1 MRRLLPELLSLRRNY
16 ILALAGIA
24 ILLLLSQ
31 VFIQTY
37 IHTQGDDA
45 YVINLAG
52 KQRMLS
58 QKLIKSL
65 LASRQTTNN
74 AGEHYWAVQTEETRL
89 EWQKA
94 HIWLKNIK
102 TNPSFSTEKT
112 RQMYQELQPYYE
124 GIWNIVTDTDKEMET
139 EEGNFEILFKLESEY
154 LFRMNAIV
162 QEYEILA
169 NARVERLKWIEIGF
183 LFAAMLL
190 LIVEAQYVYQPV
202 IQRLNEAVLTRD
214 RQNTLL
220 QVKNDE
226 LIQARQEAN
235 IANEA
240 KAAFLANITHEIRTP
255 MNAIMGMG
263 ELLRMSQITEEQSEL
278 LDAIKVSTDDLMVII
293 NDILDFS
300 QIESAKLEIREVVCD
315 LESIM
320 ENALTEIGPN
330 ANEKGLEIGLDWDPT
345 IPKALILDKVQIRQ
359 VLIHLLGNA
368 LKFTQAGHILLSV
381 KKTNETEDKICLEFH
396 VVDTG
401 IGIPKEKQGQI
412 LTPFHQA
419 DNSTTRSYGG
429 TGLGLS
435 ISRHLVELM
444 EGKLSFVSEEGSGSD
459 FHFYI
464 WAKKSTHDAKKLIDS
479 ASPIKDLNIW
489 ILEPHA
495 VMRTCTEKWLHQWE
509 VELSTFRNKDSL
521 LAQAQ
526 QALRVPH
533 AILVSQGLD
542 DSEGKQIAKALG
554 QLPKFTQIPLVLLS
568 MNHAF
573 PENEPTP
580 FQHILHKPVKRQKM
594 VEILKGIQHHGTV
607 EEVDVHVSIRDLHI
621 LLAEDN
627 MVSQK
632 YMRKTFDH
640 LGVKADIVGNGQQA
654 YEANLYKKYD
664 LILMDLQMP
673 VMNGIEATETILM
686 NDAPHKPPIIA
697 LTANTGPENHSAC
710 LAAGMVDFMTK
721 PASPFQIEQMLIKW
735 AKVIHSQSRS
745 SMAK

>member
-1 MRRLLPELLSLRRNY
+1 
-16 ILALAGIA
+16 
-24 ILLLLSQ
+24 
-31 VFIQTY
+31 
-37 IHTQGDDA
+37 
-45 YVINLAG
+45 
-52 KQRMLS
+52 
-58 QKLIKSL
+58 
-65 LASRQTTNN
+65 
-74 AGEHYWAVQTEETRL
+74 
-89 EWQKA
+89 
-94 HIWLKNIK
+94 
-102 TNPSFSTEKT
+102 
-112 RQMYQELQPYYE
+112 
-124 GIWNIVTDTDKEMET
+124 
-139 EEGNFEILFKLESEY
+139 
-154 LFRMNAIV
+154 
-162 QEYEILA
+162 
-169 NARVERLKWIEIGF
+169 
-183 LFAAMLL
+183 
-190 LIVEAQYVYQPV
+190 
-202 IQRLNEAVLTRD
+202 
-214 RQNTLL
+214 
-220 QVKNDE
+220 
-226 LIQARQEAN
+226 
-235 IANEA
+235 
-240 KAAFLANITHEIRTP
+240 
-255 MNAIMGMG
+255 
-263 ELLRMSQITEEQSEL
+263 
-278 LDAIKVSTDDLMVII
+278 MVII

-359 VLIHLLGNA
+359 VLMHLLDNA

-381 KKTNETEDKICLEFH
+381 KQTNETEDKICLEFH
-396 VVDTG
+396 VADTG

-435 ISRHLVELM
+435 ISRHLIELM
-444 EGKLSFVSEEGSGSD
+444 EGKLAFVSKEGSGSD

-464 WAKKSTHDAKKLIDS
+464 WAKKATHDAKKLMDS
-479 ASPIKDLNIW
+479 ASPIKGLNVW
-489 ILEPHA
+489 ILEPHT
-495 VMRTCTEKWLHQWE
+495 VMRTCTEKWLHQWG
-509 VELSTFRNKDSL
+509 VELATFRNKDSL

-554 QLPKFTQIPLVLLS
+554 QLPKFAQIPLVLLS

-580 FQHILHKPVKRQKM
+580 FQYVLHKPIKRQKM

-607 EEVDVHVSIRDLHI
+607 EEVDVHVSIRGLHI

-673 VMNGIEATETILM
+673 VMNGI
-686 NDAPHKPPIIA
+686 
-697 LTANTGPENHSAC
+697 
-710 LAAGMVDFMTK
+710 
-721 PASPFQIEQMLIKW
+721 
-735 AKVIHSQSRS
+735 
-745 SMAK
+745 